1 MTVKPK
7 HNLIERQI
15 KKYFGSS
22 FTFTRQW
29 EEFIDAVN
37 NAYIQS
43 DIDRRMLERSLDL
56 SSQELLQANSEMRS
70 LISLLNATIEST
82 ADGIL
87 VVDGHGKIVSF
98 NQKFIEM
105 WRIPT
110 QIEESR
116 DDDQALSF
124 VLEQLE
130 DPEGFLRKVKELY
143 AEPEAESYDVLEF
156 KDGRVF
162 ERYSQPQR
170 IEGKSTGRVWS
181 FRDITARRRTE
192 EALLESERKYRN
204 LVANARVGVYKTN
217 LNGEFIFAND
227 ALAKML
233 EFGSPEELMAE
244 SVVSVYKNP
253 EDRNVLIG
261 ELKKHG
267 RVESFDVEL
276 VTRGGNV
283 RNVLLSATLERK
295 TGISGMVID
304 VTGRRQAENALRES
318 EEKYRSLVHSTE
330 DSIYLVD
337 RNYRYL
343 FMNERHV
350 ARMGFSGDEYIGRS
364 FGEFHSPENTKWFV
378 EKASEVFHTG
388 KSIQYEHKSG
398 NDDGC
403 FLLTLSPVKEPDGT
417 ITAVTV
423 VSKDIS
429 RIKTMEAKLR
439 TLSLTDELTGL
450 YNRRGF
456 FTVGEQLLK
465 QSRRQK
471 AGIFVLYADVDDLK
485 NINDKCGHREGD
497 MALIRAADVLKGT
510 FREADI
516 IARIGG
522 DEFVVLAMETTKN
535 GAEKLENRLQSILNA
550 YNAGNQLYKLSL
562 SVGIAYCA
570 PECGYS
576 IDELLM
582 QGDQLMYEQ
591 KKSKAGISTSVKP
604 V

>member
-1 MTVKPK
+1 VKPR
-7 HNLIERQI
+7 HNLLRRQM
-15 KKYFGSS
+15 KKYFEDS
-22 FTFTRQW
+22 FALTGKC

-43 DIDRRMLERSLDL
+43 DIDRCMLERSLDL

-87 VVDGHGKIVSF
+87 VVDGQGKIVSF
-98 NQKFIEM
+98 NQKYIEM
-105 WRIPT
+105 WHIPKH
-110 QIEESR
+110 IEESR
-116 DDDQALSF
+116 DDAQALSF
-124 VLEQLE
+124 VLNQLK
-130 DPEGFLRKVKELY
+130 DPEGFLKKVKELY
-143 AEPEAESYDVLEF
+143 AEPEAESYDLLEF
-156 KDGRVF
+156 KDGRIF

-170 IEGKSTGRVWS
+170 IEGKSIGKVWS

-204 LVANARVGVYKTN
+204 LVANAAVGVYKTN
-217 LNGEFIFAND
+217 LNGEFIFVNN

-244 SVVSVYKNP
+244 SVLSVYKNP
-253 EDRNVLIG
+253 EDRNLLIA
-261 ELKKHG
+261 ELRKYGK
-267 RVESFDVEL
+267 VESFDVEL
-276 VTRGGNV
+276 ITRRGNV
-283 RNVLLSATLERK
+283 KNVLLNATLERK
-295 TGISGMVID
+295 TGISGMIID
-304 VTGRRQAENALRES
+304 VTERKQAENALRES

-337 RNYRYL
+337 RNYKYL

-350 ARMGFSGDEYIGRS
+350 TRMGFSGDEYIGRS
-364 FGEFHSPENTKWFV
+364 FGEFHSPDNTKWFV
-378 EKASEVFHTG
+378 EKADEVFHTG
-388 KSIQYEHKSG
+388 RSIQHEHKSK
-398 NDDGC
+398 NDGGC
-403 FLLTLSPVKEPDGT
+403 FLLTLSPVKKPDGA
-417 ITAVTV
+417 IVAVTV

-439 TLSLTDELTGL
+439 ALSLTDELTGL

-471 AGIFVLYADVDDLK
+471 TGIFVVYADVDDLK
-485 NINDKCGHREGD
+485 EINDKWGHREGD
-497 MALIRAADVLKGT
+497 MALIHAAAVLRGT
-510 FREADI
+510 FRESDI

-522 DEFVVLAMETTKN
+522 DEFVVLAMETAKSGT
-535 GAEKLENRLQSILNA
+535 EKLGNRLQSILNT
-550 YNAGNQLYKLSL
+550 YNAKNRRYELSL
-562 SVGIAYCA
+562 STGITYCA
-570 PECGYS
+570 PECLYS
-576 IDELLM
+576 IDELLI

-591 KKSKAGISTSVKP
+591 KKSKAGIIDSSMKSV
-604 V
+604 

>member
-1 MTVKPK
+1 MTMKPK
-7 HNLIERQI
+7 HNLLKRQI
-15 KKYFGSS
+15 KKYFGDS
-22 FTFTRQW
+22 FAFTGQW
-29 EEFIDAVN
+29 EKFLDAVN
-37 NAYIQS
+37 NAYVQS
-43 DIDRRMLERSLDL
+43 DIDRGMLERSFDL
-56 SSQELLQANSEMRS
+56 SSRELLQANSEMRS

-87 VVDGHGKIVSF
+87 VVDGQGKVVSF

-105 WRIPT
+105 WHIPR

-116 DDDQALSF
+116 DDDRALSF
-124 VLEQLE
+124 VLDQLKN
-130 DPEGFLRKVKELY
+130 PEGFVKKVRELY

-156 KDGRVF
+156 KDGRIF

-170 IEGKSTGRVWS
+170 IEGKSIGRVWS
-181 FRDITARRRTE
+181 FRDVTARRRTE

-204 LVANARVGVYKTN
+204 LVANALVGVYKTN
-217 LNGEFIFAND
+217 LNGEVLFAND

-233 EFGSPEELMAE
+233 EFRSPEELMAE
-244 SVVSVYKNP
+244 SVLSVYKNL
-253 EDRNVLIG
+253 EDRSVLIE

-276 VTRGGNV
+276 ITRGGNV
-283 RNVLLSATLERK
+283 KNVLLNATLERK

-304 VTGRRQAENALRES
+304 VTERKRAENALRES

-337 RNYRYL
+337 RNYKYL
-343 FMNERHV
+343 FMNKRHIS
-350 ARMGFSGDEYIGRS
+350 RMGFTGDEYLGRS
-364 FGEFHSPENTKWFV
+364 FGEFHSPDNTKWFV
-378 EKASEVFHTG
+378 EKADDVFHTG
-388 KSIQYEHKSG
+388 RSIQHEHKSG
-398 NDDGC
+398 NDGRC
-403 FLLTLSPVKEPDGT
+403 FLLTLSPVKKPDGT
-417 ITAVTV
+417 IVAVTV

-439 TLSLTDELTGL
+439 ALSLTDELTGL

-471 AGIFVLYADVDDLK
+471 TGIFVLYADVDDLK
-485 NINDKCGHREGD
+485 EINDKWGHREGD
-497 MALIRAADVLKGT
+497 IALIHAADILRGT
-510 FREADI
+510 FRESDI

-522 DEFVVLAMETTKN
+522 DEFVVLAMETAKTS
-535 GAEKLENRLQSILNA
+535 AEKLENRLQLILNGR
-550 YNAGNQLYKLSL
+550 NARNQRYKLSL
-562 SVGIAYCA
+562 SVGIVYCA
-570 PECGYS
+570 PECLYS
-576 IDELLM
+576 IDELLI

-591 KKSKAGISTSVKP
+591 KKK
-604 V
+604 

>member
-1 MTVKPK
+1 MKPK
-7 HNLIERQI
+7 HNLLKRQM
-15 KKYFGSS
+15 KKYFGDS
-22 FTFTRQW
+22 FALTGKC

-43 DIDRRMLERSLDL
+43 DIDRCMLERSLDL

-87 VVDGHGKIVSF
+87 VVDGQGKIVSF
-98 NQKFIEM
+98 NQKYVEM
-105 WRIPT
+105 WHIPKH
-110 QIEESR
+110 IEESR
-116 DDDQALSF
+116 NEDQALSF
-124 VLEQLE
+124 VLDQLK
-130 DPEGFLRKVKELY
+130 DPEGFLRKVRELY
-143 AEPEAESYDVLEF
+143 AEQEAESYDVLEF
-156 KDGRVF
+156 KDGRIF

-170 IEGKSTGRVWS
+170 IEGKSIGRVWS

-204 LVANARVGVYKTN
+204 LVANAPVGVYKTN
-217 LNGEFIFAND
+217 VNGEFIFAND
-227 ALAKML
+227 AIAKML

-244 SVVSVYKNP
+244 SVLSVYKNL
-253 EDRNVLIG
+253 EDRNFLIA

-276 VTRGGNV
+276 VTRTGNV
-283 RNVLLSATLERK
+283 KSVLLSATLERK
-295 TGISGMVID
+295 TGISGMIID
-304 VTGRRQAENALRES
+304 MTERKQAENALRES

-337 RNYRYL
+337 RSYKYL
-343 FMNERHV
+343 FMNKRHIS
-350 ARMGFSGDEYIGRS
+350 RMGFSGDEYLGRS

-378 EKASEVFHTG
+378 EKTGEVFRTG
-388 KSIQYEHKSG
+388 KSIQHEHKST
-398 NDDGC
+398 NDGGC
-403 FLLTLSPVKEPDGT
+403 FLLTLSPVKKPDGA
-417 ITAVTV
+417 IVAVTV

-439 TLSLTDELTGL
+439 ALSLTDELTGL

-471 AGIFVLYADVDDLK
+471 TGIFVLYADVDDLK
-485 NINDKCGHREGD
+485 EINDKCGHREGD
-497 MALIRAADVLKGT
+497 MALTHAADVLRRT
-510 FREADI
+510 FRESDI

-522 DEFVVLAMETTKN
+522 DEFVVLAMETAKTDAK
-535 GAEKLENRLQSILNA
+535 KLENRLQSILNDR
-550 YNAGNQLYKLSL
+550 NARNQRYRLSL
-562 SVGIAYCA
+562 STGIAYCA
-570 PECGYS
+570 PECIYS
-576 IDELLM
+576 IDELLI

-591 KKSKAGISTSVKP
+591 KKSKAGITSDCS
-604 V
+604 

>member
-1 MTVKPK
+1 MKPK
-7 HNLIERQI
+7 HNLLKRQI
-15 KKYFGSS
+15 KKYFGDS
-22 FTFTRQW
+22 FAFTGQW
-29 EEFIDAVN
+29 EKFLDAVN
-37 NAYIQS
+37 NAYVQS
-43 DIDRRMLERSLDL
+43 DIDRGMLERSFDL
-56 SSQELLQANSEMRS
+56 SSRELLQANSEMRS

-87 VVDGHGKIVSF
+87 VVDGQGKVVSF

-105 WRIPT
+105 WHIPR

-116 DDDQALSF
+116 DDDRALSF
-124 VLEQLE
+124 VLDQLKN
-130 DPEGFLRKVKELY
+130 PEGFVKKVRELY

-156 KDGRVF
+156 KDGRIF

-170 IEGKSTGRVWS
+170 IEGKSIGRVWS
-181 FRDITARRRTE
+181 FRDVTARRRTE

-204 LVANARVGVYKTN
+204 LVANALVGVYKTN
-217 LNGEFIFAND
+217 LNGEVLFAND

-233 EFGSPEELMAE
+233 EFRSPEELMAE
-244 SVVSVYKNP
+244 SVLSVYKNL
-253 EDRNVLIG
+253 EDRSVLIE

-276 VTRGGNV
+276 ITRGGNV
-283 RNVLLSATLERK
+283 KNVLLNATLERK

-304 VTGRRQAENALRES
+304 VTERKRAENALRES

-337 RNYRYL
+337 RNYKYL
-343 FMNERHV
+343 FMNKRHIS
-350 ARMGFSGDEYIGRS
+350 RMGFTGDEYLGRS
-364 FGEFHSPENTKWFV
+364 FGEFHSPDNTKWFV
-378 EKASEVFHTG
+378 EKADDVFHTG
-388 KSIQYEHKSG
+388 RSIQHEHKSG
-398 NDDGC
+398 NDGRC
-403 FLLTLSPVKEPDGT
+403 FLLTLSPVKKPDGT
-417 ITAVTV
+417 IVAVTV

-439 TLSLTDELTGL
+439 ALSLTDELTGL

-471 AGIFVLYADVDDLK
+471 TGIFVLYADVDDLK
-485 NINDKCGHREGD
+485 EINDKWGHREGD
-497 MALIRAADVLKGT
+497 IALIHAADILRGT
-510 FREADI
+510 FRESDI

-522 DEFVVLAMETTKN
+522 DEFVVLAMETAKTS
-535 GAEKLENRLQSILNA
+535 AEKLENRLQLILNGR
-550 YNAGNQLYKLSL
+550 NARNQRYKLSL
-562 SVGIAYCA
+562 SVGIVYCA
-570 PECGYS
+570 PECLYS
-576 IDELLM
+576 IDELLI

-591 KKSKAGISTSVKP
+591 KKK
-604 V
+604 

>member
-1 MTVKPK
+1 MTMKPK
-7 HNLIERQI
+7 HNLLERQI
-15 KKYFGSS
+15 KKYFGGSPA
-22 FTFTRQW
+22 FTGKWQ
-29 EEFIDAVN
+29 EFIDAVN

-43 DIDRRMLERSLDL
+43 DVDRSMLERSLDL
-56 SSQELLQANSEMRS
+56 SSRELLQANSEMRN

-87 VVDGHGKIVSF
+87 VVDGEGKTVSF

-105 WRIPT
+105 WRIPK
-110 QIEESR
+110 QIEKSC

-124 VLEQLE
+124 VLDQLE
-130 DPEGFLRKVKELY
+130 NPAGFLRKVKELY
-143 AEPEAESYDVLEF
+143 AEPEKESYDVLKF
-156 KDGRVF
+156 KDGRIF
-162 ERYSQPQR
+162 ERYSQPQK
-170 IEGKSTGRVWS
+170 IEGKSVGRVWS
-181 FRDITARRRTE
+181 FRDITARKRTE
-192 EALLESERKYRN
+192 DALLESERKYRN
-204 LVANARVGVYKTN
+204 LVANAPVGVYKTN
-217 LNGEFIFAND
+217 LKGEFIFAND
-227 ALAKML
+227 ALARML
-233 EFGSPEELMAE
+233 EFGSPEELMAG
-244 SVVSVYKNP
+244 SVLSVYRNL
-253 EDRNVLIG
+253 EDRNVLLG
-261 ELKKHG
+261 ELEKYG
-267 RVESFDVEL
+267 RVESFDLEL
-276 VTRGGNV
+276 LTRRGNV
-283 RNVLLSATLERK
+283 KSVLLNATLEKERS
-295 TGISGMVID
+295 ISGMIVD
-304 VTGRRQAENALRES
+304 MTGRKRAENALRES

-337 RNYRYL
+337 RNYKYL
-343 FMNERHV
+343 FMNKRHV

-378 EKASEVFHTG
+378 EKADEVFHTG
-388 KSIQYEHKSG
+388 KSIQHEHKRG
-398 NDDGC
+398 NDGRC
-403 FLLTLSPVKEPDGT
+403 FLLTLSPVKEPDGK
-417 ITAVTV
+417 IKAVTV

-485 NINDKCGHREGD
+485 DINDKCGHREGD
-497 MALIRAADVLKGT
+497 MALIQAADVLRGT
-510 FREADI
+510 FRESDI

-550 YNAGNQLYKLSL
+550 HNARNQLYKLSL
-562 SVGIAYCA
+562 SIGIAYCA
-570 PECGYS
+570 PECVYS
-576 IDELLM
+576 IDELLI

-591 KKSKAGISTSVKP
+591 KKSKAGIGSSVKP